1 MHINIIFSM
10 KKTLLTSAL
19 LLLPGFAFAQI
30 TLSPLQQFL
39 AAINLLEATVIP
51 ILIAG
56 ALVAFFVGLVMYL
69 FRGAKSPDQHG
80 KDKAIMVWGL
90 VALFVMVS
98 VWGLV
103 RLGQQAFG
111 ISGNETINTPI
122 VPGVN

>member
-1 MHINIIFSM
+1 M
-10 KKTLLTSAL
+10 KKTLLTGAL

-30 TLSPLQQFL
+30 TLSPIQQFL

-51 ILIAG
+51 ILIAA
-56 ALVAFFVGLVMYL
+56 ALIVFFIGLVMYL
-69 FRGAKSPDQHG
+69 WSSKGDAAAHTKN
-80 KDKAIMVWGL
+80 KAVMVWGL

>member
-1 MHINIIFSM
+1 M

-30 TLSPLQQFL
+30 SLAPVQQFL
-39 AAINLLEATVIP
+39 AAINLLEATLIP

-56 ALVAFFVGLVMYL
+56 ALVVFFVGLVKYL
-69 FRGAKSPDQHG
+69 WASKGSAEAHR
-80 KDKAIMVWGL
+80 KDKNVMVWGL